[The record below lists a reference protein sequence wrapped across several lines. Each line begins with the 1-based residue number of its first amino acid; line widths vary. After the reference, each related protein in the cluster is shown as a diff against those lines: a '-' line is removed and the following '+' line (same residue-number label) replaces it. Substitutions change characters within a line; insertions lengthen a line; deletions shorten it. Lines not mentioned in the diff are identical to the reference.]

1 MDTVT
6 AAAELRARIA
16 AWRHEGARVGL
27 VPTMGNLHEGHFSL
41 IDLCRRQVD
50 RVIASVFVNP
60 TQFGPN
66 EDFAR
71 YPRTLAQDQAGLA
84 AHGCDLVFAP
94 TVEQMYPFGVDQT
107 VRVEV
112 PVVSAPLEGE
122 RRPGHFAGVATVVT
136 KLFNLVQPDV
146 AVFGRKD
153 YQQLLVIERLVRDLR
168 LPIEIVGAPIVRE
181 ANGLAMSSRNQYL
194 SAEERDRASLIHSVL
209 LGMQGEVNTGR
220 PIAEVERLA
229 ASILEKAGFVAE
241 YAVVRSAQTLLE
253 PAVGQ
258 RDGLISLIAARL
270 GKTRLI
276 DNMPIDPNAPI
287 RRLFEANH
295 VPPTNLLTNL

>member
-1 MDTVT
+1 MLTCHT
-6 AAAELRARIA
+6 AAELRAAVRSWRADGLRI
-16 AWRHEGARVGL
+16 GF
-27 VPTMGNLHEGHFSL
+27 VPTMGNLHRGHYSL
-41 IDLCRRQVD
+41 VD
-50 RVIASVFVNP
+50 RARREADRVVASVFVNP

-84 AHGCDLVFAP
+84 AHGCDLLFAP
-94 TVEQMYPFGVDQT
+94 AVEEMYPFGIEQT

-136 KLFNLVQPDV
+136 KLLNLVRPDV

-153 YQQLLVIERLVRDLR
+153 YQQLLVIEHLARDLR
-168 LPIEIVGAPIVRE
+168 LPVEIVGAPIVRE

-194 SAEERDRASLIHSVL
+194 SAEERERAGLIHSVL
-209 LGMQGEVNTGR
+209 LGMQDEANAGAAV
-220 PIAEVERLA
+220 AEIERLA
-229 ASILEKAGFVAE
+229 YNALEAAGFVVD

-253 PAVGQ
+253 PAAGQ
-258 RDGLISLIAARL
+258 RDALIALVAARL

-276 DNMPIDPNAPI
+276 DNIEIHPDAPVQS
-287 RRLFEANH
+287 LFERDHASA
-295 VPPTNLLTNL
+295 TNSRTDL